1 MLAREVYFRVTV
13 HQNKRKIY
21 ESAIFQKVVTN
32 LIDDDDDVARVSF
45 DAFSEQQQHQQQEQE
60 MHSQKQSF
68 SSE

>member
-45 DAFSEQQQHQQQEQE
+45 DVFSKQ
-60 MHSQKQSF
+60 QKQ
-68 SSE
+68 

>member
-32 LIDDDDDVARVSF
+32 LIDDDDVARVSF
-45 DAFSEQQQHQQQEQE
+45 DVFSKQQKH
-60 MHSQKQSF
+60 
-68 SSE
+68 